1 MKIKMT
7 DLLPLSEH
15 YDQIITQLFAACVMN
30 NNELVNKIVNAEGY
44 KYETSEIDI
53 KLLLNDEEIPLEP
66 FLEQLK
72 RKFDKLVS
80 CYGVRKL
87 SEVMPRVDFFEAEEQ
102 KKELEELISSSYRDM
117 VENISCIIHNH
128 NEQINSKIID
138 YLQTKKS

>member
-30 NNELVNKIVNAEGY
+30 NTELVNKIANAEGY

-72 RKFDKLVS
+72 RNFDKLVS

-87 SEVMPRVDFFEAEEQ
+87 SEVMPQVDF
-102 KKELEELISSSYRDM
+102 
-117 VENISCIIHNH
+117 
-128 NEQINSKIID
+128 
-138 YLQTKKS
+138 

>member
-7 DLLPLSEH
+7 DILPLSEH

-30 NNELVNKIVNAEGY
+30 NTELVNKIANAEGY

-72 RKFDKLVS
+72 RNFDKLVS

-87 SEVMPRVDFFEAEEQ
+87 SEVMPQVDFFEAEEQ